1 MRSYGQYCA
10 LARALDLVGDR
21 WTLLIVRE
29 LLSRPCRYGDLQ
41 EGLPGIATN
50 LLAERLRGLEEVG
63 VVARDDD
70 GCYSLTE
77 RGRGL
82 AAPVREFVRWGAF
95 LMKDKEESDTFR
107 SRWLELPIDLL
118 FSGVD
123 PARPEIEV
131 EIRTGDE
138 TITLESSAGEVRS
151 RVGQA
156 SSPDVVLSGPPE
168 AIVGLLSGRDTPSVA
183 AEHGAHILGDFRLV
197 DRLRTPDWLVPP
209 R

>member
-1 MRSYGQYCA
+1 
-10 LARALDLVGDR
+10 
-21 WTLLIVRE
+21 
-29 LLSRPCRYGDLQ
+29 
-41 EGLPGIATN
+41 
-50 LLAERLRGLEEVG
+50 
-63 VVARDDD
+63 
-70 GCYSLTE
+70 
-77 RGRGL
+77 
-82 AAPVREFVRWGAF
+82 
-95 LMKDKEESDTFR
+95 MKDKEESDTFR